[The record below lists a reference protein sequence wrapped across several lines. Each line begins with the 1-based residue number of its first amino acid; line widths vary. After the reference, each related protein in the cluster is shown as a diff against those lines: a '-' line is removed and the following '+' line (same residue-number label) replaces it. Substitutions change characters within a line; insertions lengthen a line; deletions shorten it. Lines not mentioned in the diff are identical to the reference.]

1 MPDLR
6 RFTELLDTAYELFNR
21 EEAVVYLNDP
31 DVMFIGD
38 IHGNLKALDL
48 LLEFKESSGFET
60 VVLLGDYVDRGRNS
74 IAVLSTLFELK
85 IVEPENIVLL
95 RGNHES
101 QEMNLRYGFYQELDL
116 SDELLEAV
124 NIVFE
129 QLPVAAIVNKNI
141 FCVHGGIPGTVAIN
155 EISKKDS
162 FEYLWNDP
170 SMKAGM
176 SQSIRGIRPRCFG
189 RDILSGFLQK
199 NGLSLMIRGHSA
211 LKQGYKWWFGKDLLS
226 LFSTPK
232 YCGYHNKG
240 AFATLRKDEI
250 DIHTFGPSTY
260 NEQYSLL
267 SNLNELPEW

>member
-21 EEAVVYLNDP
+21 EEAVVYLNDS

-38 IHGNLKALDL
+38 IHGNLKALNL
-48 LLEFKESSGFET
+48 LLEFKESAGFET

-101 QEMNLRYGFYQELDL
+101 REMNLRYGFYQELDL
-116 SDELLEAV
+116 NDKLLEAV

-155 EISKKDS
+155 DISKKDS

-226 LFSTPK
+226 LFSTPE

-240 AFATLRKDEI
+240 AFATLREDEI
-250 DIHTFGPSTY
+250 NIHTFGPSTY
-260 NEQYSLL
+260 SEQYSLL
-267 SNLNELPEW
+267 SNLNELPQW